1 MRYLPINLDVRG
13 RTVVIVGGGAVASR
27 KCLILRA
34 SGASVTVIAP
44 EVALVL
50 QELATAGEV
59 RHLARTYVGGD
70 LAGAFLAYAA
80 TDQPAVNRAV
90 ADEAHRAGIL
100 VEVCTE
106 PDRGDFT
113 TPAVVARGDLT
124 IAIGTGG
131 AAPALAARIRRELEA
146 GFDPAYEE
154 TVELLRAVREKLLTA
169 NKASAYNKRI
179 LKELAD
185 ADLPHLFRNRAYA
198 EIDQLLA
205 MLCGPGFTLSTLG
218 VPEKDNP

>member
-13 RTVVIVGGGAVASR
+13 KTVVIVGGGPVATR
-27 KCLILRA
+27 KCQLLRA
-34 SGASVTVIAP
+34 SGASVTIIAP

-50 QELATAGEV
+50 QELANAGEV
-59 RHLARTYVGGD
+59 RHLARTYAQGD

-90 ADEAHRAGIL
+90 ADEAHRDGIL

-106 PDRGDFT
+106 PDRGNFT
-113 TPAVVARGDLT
+113 TPAVVTRGDLT

-131 AAPALAARIRRELEA
+131 AAPALAGRIRQELEDR
-146 GFDPAYEE
+146 FDHAYAE
-154 TVELLRAVREKLLTA
+154 TVQLLGAVREKLLTA
-169 NKASAYNKRI
+169 NKAGAYNKRI

-185 ADLPHLFRNRAYA
+185 ADLPHLFRIRAYA

-205 MLCGPGFTLSTLG
+205 MLCGPGFTLATLG

>member
-13 RTVVIVGGGAVASR
+13 RTVVIVGGGLVASR
-27 KCLILRA
+27 KCLLLRA
-34 SGASVTVIAP
+34 SGARVTIIAP
-44 EVALVL
+44 DLAPVL
-50 QELATAGEV
+50 QTLADAGAV
-59 RHLARTYVGGD
+59 LHLARVFAPGD

-90 ADEAHRAGIL
+90 ADEAHLAGTL

-113 TPAVVARGDLT
+113 TPAVVARGDFT

-131 AAPALAARIRRELEA
+131 AAPALAGRIRREFEA
-146 GFDPAYEE
+146 RFDPSYAE
-154 TVELLRAVREKLLTA
+154 TVTLLGAVREKLLTA

-205 MLCGPGFTLSTLG
+205 TLCGPGFTLSALG